1 MIWLCI
7 WDKDSPLE
15 RQKEATWAPCVDMCA
30 GHVDRDP
37 VTECAAAAAAVDA
50 AATGA
55 VTVRPCRVV
64 RPQPSS
70 GSTSAAAVYAPHPQL
85 LKSCPPRRQ
94 REFVMDAAQ
103 TPAERL
109 SL

>member
-1 MIWLCI
+1 MVVVRAAGH
-7 WDKDSPLE
+7 SPQDRLE
-15 RQKEATWAPCVDMCA
+15 EVAVWAPCADMCA

-37 VTECAAAAAAVDA
+37 ATACAAAVGA

-70 GSTSAAAVYAPHPQL
+70 GSTSAAAVYAPHTQL
-85 LKSCPPRRQ
+85 LKSCPP
-94 REFVMDAAQ
+94 
-103 TPAERL
+103 
-109 SL
+109 